1 VNSAAADLRDW
12 PLILCLRLAVLLH
25 RSRDDY
31 DELPLRLD
39 RSGAGYLMSAR
50 AEWLS
55 ASPLTA
61 ASLHDEQRLWAAIG
75 IELRL
80 RPQRGKGQSA
90 A

>member
-1 VNSAAADLRDW
+1 
-12 PLILCLRLAVLLH
+12 
-25 RSRDDY
+25 
-31 DELPLRLD
+31 
-39 RSGAGYLMSAR
+39 MSAR
-50 AEWLS
+50 AEWLA